1 MFGKGGV
8 RVVGGKVGMD
18 YKGILEIFWG
28 VTVMFIILTGV
39 MVSYTYTYIKLI
51 KLYTLKFCSL
61 LLCQLYFSK
70 DTSQKNSADIGL
82 SFCLL
87 VLELTFYRDVINT

>member
-1 MFGKGGV
+1 MFGDSGI
-8 RVVGGKVGMD
+8 RVVGGKSGNGLQRDTRNLLGVMD
-18 YKGILEIFWG
+18 
-28 VTVMFIILTGV
+28 MFIILTGV

-70 DTSQKNSADIGL
+70 DT
-82 SFCLL
+82 
-87 VLELTFYRDVINT
+87 